1 MAKRHASRYAEEGQ
15 RRHHLRN
22 THITAVECAIG
33 VVVVHVVAIPIT
45 HCSGSEKAAIT
56 PVVVARG
63 VEVYVVALAVS
74 YPFLDA
80 SRVVGGGYRLDTVV
94 GVNAVEDAVGTRV
107 ERAIDARTAAA
118 LLCST
123 TGFTPAMVRINMGR
137 GGRGWATGRKARVR
151 SVKVEAGPCPGRMD
165 VRPGWPCDAP
175 AVRAPPKPA
184 TPTSA
189 SAK

>member
-1 MAKRHASRYAEEGQ
+1 M
-15 RRHHLRN
+15 
-22 THITAVECAIG
+22 
-33 VVVVHVVAIPIT
+33 
-45 HCSGSEKAAIT
+45 SEKAAIT
-56 PVVVARG
+56 PVVVARR

-74 YPFLDA
+74 YPVLDA
-80 SRVVGGGYRLDTVV
+80 SRVVGEGYRLDTVV
-94 GVNAVEDAVGTRV
+94 RVNAVEDAVGTRV

-123 TGFTPAMVRINMGR
+123 TGFTPAMVRINMGG
-137 GGRGWATGRKARVR
+137 GGRGWARGRKARVR
-151 SVKVEAGPCPGRMD
+151 SVKVEAGSCPERMD
-165 VRPGWPCDAP
+165 VCPGWPCATP